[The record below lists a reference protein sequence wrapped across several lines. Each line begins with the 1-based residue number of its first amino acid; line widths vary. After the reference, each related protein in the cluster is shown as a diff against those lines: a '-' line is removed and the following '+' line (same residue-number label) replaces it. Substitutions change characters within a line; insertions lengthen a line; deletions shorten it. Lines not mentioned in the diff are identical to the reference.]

1 MGEKFCLPL
10 IRLMNIHMKKFESTL
25 ILMRNV
31 TSFLGYKLIIFR
43 RHIGNRYFQNVFL
56 IFVSQK
62 RMLLTLIYDHDR
74 VGLFTNV
81 GVSKNAEHF
90 HHKLNKKPITFVKI

>member
-1 MGEKFCLPL
+1 MFF
-10 IRLMNIHMKKFESTL
+10 RLQD
-25 ILMRNV
+25 
-31 TSFLGYKLIIFR
+31 
-43 RHIGNRYFQNVFL
+43 IGNRYFQNVFL

-74 VGLFTNV
+74 VDLFTNV

-90 HHKLNKKPITFVKI
+90 HHKLYDIELNKKPITFVKI